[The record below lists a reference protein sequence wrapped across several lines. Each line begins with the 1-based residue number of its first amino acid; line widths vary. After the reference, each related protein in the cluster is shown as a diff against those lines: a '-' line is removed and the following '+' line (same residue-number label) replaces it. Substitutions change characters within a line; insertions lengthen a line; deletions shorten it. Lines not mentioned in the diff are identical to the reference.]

1 MPRATHSYA
10 SGQRVKRP
18 ALRKKK
24 GSPNVPA
31 KILSRRI
38 ASAIKAPASSG
49 KGLGSELRK
58 RGTKIRKKVA
68 AEHRIARAGGSSKKV
83 ARAINWDQGRSA
95 SDVKKGYFARGHGS
109 PAGVAT
115 STKGKLLKKQHK
127 QAMARTGRAKY
138 RTSGSTKRKPSS
150 PALTRYQKTP
160 SGEQQPKKKMYYKKI
175 AGKKT
180 TR

>member
-18 ALRKKK
+18 VLRKKK

-31 KILSRRI
+31 KILSRRV
-38 ASAIKAPASSG
+38 ASAIKEPASSG

-95 SDVKKGYFARGHGS
+95 SDVKKGVYNRGGVGVWHS
-109 PAGVAT
+109 GVAT
-115 STKGKLLKKQHK
+115 STKGMLLKKQHK

-138 RTSGSTKRKPSS
+138 
-150 PALTRYQKTP
+150 L
-160 SGEQQPKKKMYYKKI
+160 KK
-175 AGKKT
+175 
-180 TR
+180 